1 MCSPRRVPRDSNEK
15 IEASEARMSLI
26 RQIWLLL
33 LTTLILGLVASV
45 TVNVRS
51 ARDTLQT
58 QLRLKNSDNATAL
71 AQVLTQQKGQRDL
84 MELTVAA
91 QFDTGFYKRIR
102 FIGVDGKTLFQRD
115 AENAPL
121 RAPEWFASMVPID
134 STPGVAQVSD
144 GWRALGSIE
153 VVSQSS
159 YALDE
164 LWRASVAAALA
175 LAAVGVVAGFLAW
188 LGIRRIRRP
197 LDETVQQAASLQ
209 RGEYLTVAEPNV
221 PELRRLTRAM
231 NSMVER
237 LRVVFEGQAAQVET
251 MRRQA
256 SCDPST
262 GLSNRTHFMAQLR
275 AVLQRED
282 GHAAGGLVLLRMM
295 NLAEINRSLGR
306 ESTDRLIMSIAQ
318 TLQTYTLRVEGA
330 FAGRLNGSDFALALP
345 QGGVAEETARA
356 VVELMRVALWGVAR
370 SVGVAAGAVEMR
382 HGASLADLM
391 STADLA
397 LARAE
402 SGGPFSVEA
411 EDAAGSSWARLG
423 ERGWRERLQD
433 ALQEGRTLLG
443 SFPVVDAN
451 RRLMHLECPLR
462 LQLELEGPFEVA
474 AHWLPLA
481 VRSRLTC
488 DIDVRAVTLA
498 LEAID
503 QDGQARCVNLSPAS
517 LLDSGFAARLR
528 VLLQAA
534 PRSARSLWLEVG
546 EAAAAEQFELVR
558 ELARELRSAGVRFG
572 LEHAGERLSRIE
584 RLFEAGIDYVKLDG
598 SITHSV
604 ATDQS
609 RAGFVKGLVTMLH
622 SLSLQ
627 VIAEGVSEA
636 PDARALW
643 ALGVDGMTGPWV
655 TLPADDADA
664 DADA

>member
-1 MCSPRRVPRDSNEK
+1 
-15 IEASEARMSLI
+15 MSLI

-102 FIGVDGKTLFQRD
+102 FIGADGKTLFQRE
-115 AENAPL
+115 AQTAPL

-134 STPGVAQVSD
+134 STPGLAQVSD
-144 GWRALGSIE
+144 GWRALGSVE
-153 VVSQSS
+153 VVSQSA

-175 LAAVGVVAGFLAW
+175 LAAVGVVVGFLAW
-188 LGIRRIRRP
+188 LGIGRIRRP

-256 SCDPST
+256 SCDPPT

-382 HGASLADLM
+382 HGAGLAGLM

-402 SGGPFSVEA
+402 SAGPFSVEA
-411 EDAAGSSWARLG
+411 EDAASAGWARLG

-433 ALQEGRTLLG
+433 ALQEGRTALG
-443 SFPVVDAN
+443 SFPVIDAN

-462 LQLELEGPFEVA
+462 LQLEVEGPFEVA

-488 DIDVRAVTLA
+488 DVDVRAVTLA
-498 LEAID
+498 LEAIGN
-503 QDGQARCVNLSPAS
+503 DGLPRCVNLSPAS
-517 LLDSGFAARLR
+517 LSDSGFAARLR

-546 EAAAAEQFELVR
+546 ESAAAEQFELVR
-558 ELARELRSAGVRFG
+558 ELSRELRSAGVRFG

-584 RLFEAGIDYVKLDG
+584 RLFEAGLDYVKLDG
-598 SITHSV
+598 SVTHSV
-604 ATDQS
+604 SVDES
-609 RAGFVKGLVTMLH
+609 RAGFVRGLVTMLH

-627 VIAEGVSEA
+627 VIAEGVSDA

-643 ALGVDGMTGPWV
+643 ALGVDGMTGPWI
-655 TLPADDADA
+655 TLPADDAGA
-664 DADA
+664 DSETED